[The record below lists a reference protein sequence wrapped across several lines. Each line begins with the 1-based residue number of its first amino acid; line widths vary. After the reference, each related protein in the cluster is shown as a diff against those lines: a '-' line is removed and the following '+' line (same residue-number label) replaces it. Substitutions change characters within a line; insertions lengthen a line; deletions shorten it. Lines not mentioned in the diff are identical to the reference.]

1 MLLAIDTATDMIGL
15 AVTDGERILAEQVWV
30 APRHATVEL
39 APEAA
44 RLLRRIGQAEDRL
57 EGLALTI
64 GPGSF
69 SGLRIGVAFAKG
81 LAFGRGLKIVAVPTL
96 EVLAFGQ
103 PSRSEPMVALL
114 SAGRGRWSAAW
125 YKWSKRKWKAEGP
138 IRLLDVQ
145 ALTGALD
152 RPTYVCGEMDSETRK
167 TLAGHGNAIL
177 APPEL
182 CLRRPAVLAQIGWER
197 LRTRKASDP
206 VALVPLYPGAAD
218 GGPG

>member
-1 MLLAIDTATDMIGL
+1 MLLAVDTATDMIGL
-15 AVTDGERILAEQVWV
+15 AVTDGDHILAEQVWS

-44 RLLRRIGQAEDRL
+44 RLLRRIGISEDRL
-57 EGLALTI
+57 SGLALTV

-69 SGLRIGVAFAKG
+69 SGLRSGVAFAKG

-96 EVLAFGQ
+96 DVLAFGQ
-103 PSRSEPMVALL
+103 PPRAESMMAVLA
-114 SAGRGRWSAAW
+114 AGRRRYAAAW
-125 YKWSKRKWKAEGP
+125 YKWSKRRWKVEGP
-138 IRLLDVQ
+138 VRLLDGQ
-145 ALTGALD
+145 GLLAAID
-152 RPTYVCGEMDSETRK
+152 RPTYVCGEMDLETRQ
-167 TLAGHGNAIL
+167 TLASGGRVVL

-206 VALVPLYPGAAD
+206 IAVVPVYPQTAEGD
-218 GGPG
+218 PP